1 MKKIFVWSPF
11 IDYVGTTKSTLNSL
25 LSIRKFG
32 NKNFSL
38 TVINVFGEWDKYLDS
53 LEEIGV
59 KFINLNI
66 KKDLPFVK
74 KKGFIFSRLF
84 YLKVFFLSFIP
95 LLRILKIKKPD
106 YLIIT
111 LITFLPLVINFLF
124 SLNTKIILRIS
135 GFPKLNIIRLYFWKL
150 VLSKVKWI
158 FSPTEIT
165 NEILKKKFPY
175 FENKFHFIRD
185 PIFSYKDIY
194 NLKKKKPTYK
204 NKKFYIAA
212 GRLTKQKNFEF
223 LIRAVYEYNKIYRK
237 KINVIVIGDGEDRS
251 KLNNLSHSL
260 KVSNYIKFVGFK
272 KNVYKYFLNAKALI
286 CTSLWEDPGFILIEA
301 GIANLPVISN
311 SCKSGPIEIIKNENN
326 GYLYP
331 YNSLKGLVEKLKAF
345 ENENEKNILK
355 KVINMKIYTKNFS
368 LFKFYK
374 NFSKYV

>member
-106 YLIIT
+106 YLVIT

-194 NLKKKKPTYK
+194 NLRKKKPTYK

-223 LIRAVYEYNKIYRK
+223 LIRAVYEYNKIYR
-237 KINVIVIGDGEDRS
+237 
-251 KLNNLSHSL
+251 
-260 KVSNYIKFVGFK
+260 
-272 KNVYKYFLNAKALI
+272 
-286 CTSLWEDPGFILIEA
+286 IL
-301 GIANLPVISN
+301 
-311 SCKSGPIEIIKNENN
+311 
-326 GYLYP
+326 
-331 YNSLKGLVEKLKAF
+331 
-345 ENENEKNILK
+345 
-355 KVINMKIYTKNFS
+355 
-368 LFKFYK
+368 
-374 NFSKYV
+374 

>member
-106 YLIIT
+106 YLVIT
-111 LITFLPLVINFLF
+111 LITFLPLVINLLF

-194 NLKKKKPTYK
+194 NLRKKKPTYK